1 MNKLVSKNPVQRF
14 KQGKKIVKAQFGNI
28 IQIDSENDIW
38 QDKSTGKK
46 YQRNW
51 RGRRWNRTP
60 QGTSSNDFG
69 NYFQEYS
76 PSVPQQRIGMN
87 GKPIIDTVSPPQ
99 NTNNNLNTKD
109 YIPVGGVQAMRQKY
123 LGKSNMDV
131 AKEETHNYLEG
142 LRNKYSRPFQK
153 NSSVKTITPVDNYY
167 LKGFENRKDE
177 IAKLGGVRA
186 VQKMLGFTAGNGLD
200 GKWGQNTEDAYQE
213 YLKSQSPN
221 NIKYT
226 PGIQN
231 NGGFTPTGETT
242 TNFNV
247 AKEYLTPKQETPTF
261 NLGTYVGDP
270 TRTYNVGNIRA
281 NRGNLYSNV
290 NEYWDYLSNNKNSDD
305 FQLFQ
310 NIMGTQ
316 DGNLNREAFD
326 AAMAKYGIS
335 GNLGRRDSGRL
346 ANLLND
352 LRAIGTEGSDARNAF
367 LNSYKQSFDNVQTG
381 AGNTIYDR
389 SATREWLRNNAGGS
403 AYSFTGDQRKAVRN
417 ILNGQGTDQ
426 DKELI
431 KGNAD
436 LTKALTGYFKIGGTM
451 NILPSRNIV
460 ERFKQGRKITFAQ
473 NGVSFKD
480 AWNQARANKQ
490 RYFNWNGRMYNS
502 KAAGNDTEYESFVD
516 NMNEM
521 SALLPT
527 DRQPKHLGWE
537 RNNPT
542 SSEVRGNDRETKKDG
557 TENTLTEIIVSGKKR
572 SKKSTPSAK
581 IVTNKNKNKATRN
594 MSGTWGQGSGGGQQ
608 YADQRQYAFERSAFD
623 KMRTSSSSIFGST
636 AYKTDNR
643 GRRYVERD
651 GSLYYD
657 DGTYY
662 NPQTRKT
669 GKYTYTPG
677 GLFSR
682 NLFTQY

>member
-14 KQGKKIVKAQFGNI
+14 KQGRKIVKAQDGIKTYRGNKVQLGPKGKNYI
-28 IQIDSENDIW
+28 VWNPKINAYDANIQVTEKDLDT
-38 QDKSTGKK
+38 KVGK
-46 YQRNW
+46 
-51 RGRRWNRTP
+51 
-60 QGTSSNDFG
+60 G
-69 NYFQEYS
+69 NA
-76 PSVPQQRIGMN
+76 N
-87 GKPIIDTVSPPQ
+87 GKIYKGSDGKWYQ
-99 NTNNNLNTKD
+99 NGKIMSNLYSSEIPKENVKSNPYSTKFISTYDDGTWAANANQEGLTNRDQVKAFQRDVLKMGDASDGIWGKNTEAA
-109 YIPVGGVQAMRQKY
+109 YQKY
-123 LGKSNMDV
+123 LASKQ
-131 AKEETHNYLEG
+131 T
-142 LRNKYSRPFQK
+142 
-153 NSSVKTITPVDNYY
+153 TP
-167 LKGFENRKDE
+167 
-177 IAKLGGVRA
+177 
-186 VQKMLGFTAGNGLD
+186 T
-200 GKWGQNTEDAYQE
+200 T
-213 YLKSQSPN
+213 S
-221 NIKYT
+221 YT
-226 PGIQN
+226 PGIEKN
-231 NGGFTPTGETT
+231 NIFTPIRETT
-242 TNFNV
+242 TDFNV

-270 TRTYNVGNIRA
+270 TRTYNAGNIRA

-381 AGNTIYDR
+381 TGNTIYDR

-403 AYSFTGDQRKAVRN
+403 AYAFTGDQRKAVRN

-431 KGNAD
+431 KGNAN
-436 LTKALTGYFKIGGTM
+436 LAKALTGYFKIGGTM

-542 SSEVRGNDRETKKDG
+542 SSEVRGNDREIKKDG
-557 TENTLTEIIVSGKKR
+557 TENTLTEIIVSGKKK
-572 SKKSTPSAK
+572 SKKSKPLAK

-594 MSGTWGQGSGGGQQ
+594 MSGAWGQGSGGGQQ
-608 YADQRQYAFERSAFD
+608 YADQRQYAFERNAFD